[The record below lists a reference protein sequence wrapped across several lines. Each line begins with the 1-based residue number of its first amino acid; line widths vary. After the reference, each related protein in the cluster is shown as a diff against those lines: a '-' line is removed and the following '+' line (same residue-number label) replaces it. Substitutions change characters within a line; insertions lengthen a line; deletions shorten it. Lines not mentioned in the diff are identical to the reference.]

1 MTPTTFYN
9 YTPHTIT
16 LNNGTSYGSVGV
28 ARVSNSFTDFDS
40 DGVCLKADIRPQKK
54 MLKVSTSN
62 QLSQARFT
70 RRRQHAELIAKR
82 INYQKACDSVGCL
95 LFLVNDQAGFAIFD
109 AMDRL
114 KRSPLYKQKVKQLAN
129 KASKA
134 YDLYEKTRRSMFLNK
149 DVEGLNYIL
158 QDKYQDWLQKHVNM
172 LRFAAYNVLTRLQV
186 PEREAISYAIAA
198 YGVLYLA
205 ETTFDMQFEAQRIQ
219 YGVDVRKEYAF
230 ASMHGIKRTWNDLLA
245 YLVPEDGTRAVS
257 DDHDFRLA
265 MEILTKKASDVDVLN
280 DIAGEV
286 IVENKE
292 KLLANA
298 NSDEVREYIEKLQ
311 EQ

>member
-1 MTPTTFYN
+1 MVKDYS
-9 YTPHTIT
+9 I
-16 LNNGTSYGSVGV
+16 
-28 ARVSNSFTDFDS
+28 
-40 DGVCLKADIRPQKK
+40 KADIRKPKRV
-54 MLKVSTSN
+54 LNVSTSSG
-62 QLSQARFT
+62 LSQARFT
-70 RRRQHAELIAKR
+70 ANMIVKAQIIKR
-82 INYQKACDSVGCL
+82 INYQSACDSVGCL
-95 LFLVNDQAGFAIFD
+95 LFLINDQAGFAIFD

-114 KRSPLYKQKVKQLAN
+114 KRSSLYKQKVKQLAN

-134 YDLYEKTRRSMFLNK
+134 YDLYEKSRRSQFINK
-149 DVEGLNYIL
+149 DVEELNYIL

-172 LRFAAYNVLTRLQV
+172 LRFAAYNVLTRLQI

-205 ETTFDMQFEAQRIQ
+205 VITFDTQFEAQKIK

-245 YLVPEDGTRAVS
+245 YLIPEDVTRAVS

-265 MEILTKKASDVDVLN
+265 MEILTKKASDVDILN

-298 NSDEVREYIEKLQ
+298 GSDEVREYIEKEYIEKLQ

>member
-1 MTPTTFYN
+1 MVKDYS
-9 YTPHTIT
+9 I
-16 LNNGTSYGSVGV
+16 
-28 ARVSNSFTDFDS
+28 
-40 DGVCLKADIRPQKK
+40 KADIRRPKRV
-54 MLKVSTSN
+54 LNVSTSSG
-62 QLSQARFT
+62 LSQARFT
-70 RRRQHAELIAKR
+70 ANMIVKAQIIKR
-82 INYQKACDSVGCL
+82 INYQSACDSVGCL
-95 LFLVNDQAGFAIFD
+95 LFLINDQAGFAIFD

-114 KRSPLYKQKVKQLAN
+114 KRSSLYKQKVKQLAN

-134 YDLYEKTRRSMFLNK
+134 YDLYEKSRRSQFINK
-149 DVEGLNYIL
+149 DVEELNYIL

-172 LRFAAYNVLTRLQV
+172 LRFAAYNVLTRLQI

-205 ETTFDMQFEAQRIQ
+205 VTTFDTQFEAQKIK

-245 YLVPEDGTRAVS
+245 YLIPEEVTRAVS

-265 MEILTKKASDVDVLN
+265 MEILTKKASDIDILN

-298 NSDEVREYIEKLQ
+298 GSDEVREYIEKEYIEKLQ

>member
-1 MTPTTFYN
+1 MVKDYS
-9 YTPHTIT
+9 I
-16 LNNGTSYGSVGV
+16 
-28 ARVSNSFTDFDS
+28 
-40 DGVCLKADIRPQKK
+40 KADIRKPKRV
-54 MLKVSTSN
+54 LNVSTSSG
-62 QLSQARFT
+62 LSQARFT
-70 RRRQHAELIAKR
+70 ANMIVKAQIIKR
-82 INYQKACDSVGCL
+82 INYQSACDSVGCL
-95 LFLVNDQAGFAIFD
+95 LFLINDQAGFAIFD

-114 KRSPLYKQKVKQLAN
+114 KRSSLYKQKVKQLAN

-134 YDLYEKTRRSMFLNK
+134 YDLYEKSHRSQFINK
-149 DVEGLNYIL
+149 DVEELNYIL

-172 LRFAAYNVLTRLQV
+172 LRFAAYNVLTRLQI

-205 ETTFDMQFEAQRIQ
+205 VTTFDTQFEAQKIK

-245 YLVPEDGTRAVS
+245 YLIPEEVTRAVS

-265 MEILTKKASDVDVLN
+265 MEILTKKASDIDILN

-286 IVENKE
+286 IAENKE

-298 NSDEVREYIEKLQ
+298 GSDEVREYIEKEYIEKLQ

>member
-1 MTPTTFYN
+1 MVKDYS
-9 YTPHTIT
+9 I
-16 LNNGTSYGSVGV
+16 
-28 ARVSNSFTDFDS
+28 
-40 DGVCLKADIRPQKK
+40 KADIRKPKRV
-54 MLKVSTSN
+54 LNVSTSSG
-62 QLSQARFT
+62 LSQAHFT
-70 RRRQHAELIAKR
+70 ANMIVKAQIIKR
-82 INYQKACDSVGCL
+82 INYQSACDSVGCL
-95 LFLVNDQAGFAIFD
+95 LFLINDQAGFAIFD

-114 KRSPLYKQKVKQLAN
+114 KHSSLYKQKVKQLAN

-134 YDLYEKTRRSMFLNK
+134 YDLYEKSRRSQFINK
-149 DVEGLNYIL
+149 DVVELNYIL

-205 ETTFDMQFEAQRIQ
+205 VTTFDTQFEAQKIK

-245 YLVPEDGTRAVS
+245 YLIPEEVTRAVS

-265 MEILTKKASDVDVLN
+265 MEILTKKASDIDILN

-286 IVENKE
+286 IAENKE

-298 NSDEVREYIEKLQ
+298 GSDEVREYIEKEYIEKLQ

>member
-1 MTPTTFYN
+1 MENPMEN
-9 YTPHTIT
+9 KDCNI
-16 LNNGTSYGSVGV
+16 
-28 ARVSNSFTDFDS
+28 
-40 DGVCLKADIRPQKK
+40 KADIRPQKR

-70 RRRQHAELIAKR
+70 RRRQHTELIEKR
-82 INYQKACDSVGCL
+82 INYQNACDSVGCL
-95 LFLVNDQAGFAIFD
+95 LFLVNDQVGFAIFD

-149 DVEGLNYIL
+149 DVEELNYIL

-245 YLVPEDGTRAVS
+245 YLVPEDVTRAVS

-265 MEILTKKASDVDVLN
+265 LEILTKKASDVDVLN

-298 NSDEVREYIEKLQ
+298 SSDEVREYIEKEYIEKLQ

>member
-1 MTPTTFYN
+1 MVKDYS
-9 YTPHTIT
+9 I
-16 LNNGTSYGSVGV
+16 
-28 ARVSNSFTDFDS
+28 
-40 DGVCLKADIRPQKK
+40 KADIRNPKRV
-54 MLKVSTSN
+54 LNVSTSSG
-62 QLSQARFT
+62 LSQARFT
-70 RRRQHAELIAKR
+70 ANMIVKAQIIKR
-82 INYQKACDSVGCL
+82 INYQSACDSVGCL
-95 LFLVNDQAGFAIFD
+95 LFLINDQAGFAIFD

-114 KRSPLYKQKVKQLAN
+114 KRSSLYRQKVKQLAN

-134 YDLYEKTRRSMFLNK
+134 YDLYEKSRRSQFINK
-149 DVEGLNYIL
+149 DVEELNYIL

-172 LRFAAYNVLTRLQV
+172 LRFAAYNVLTRLQI

-205 ETTFDMQFEAQRIQ
+205 VTTFDTQFEAQKIK

-245 YLVPEDGTRAVS
+245 YLIPEEVTRAVS

-265 MEILTKKASDVDVLN
+265 MEILTKKASDIDILN

-298 NSDEVREYIEKLQ
+298 GSDEVREYIEKEYIEKLQ

>member
-1 MTPTTFYN
+1 MVKDYS
-9 YTPHTIT
+9 I
-16 LNNGTSYGSVGV
+16 
-28 ARVSNSFTDFDS
+28 
-40 DGVCLKADIRPQKK
+40 KADIRKPKRV
-54 MLKVSTSN
+54 LNVSTSSG
-62 QLSQARFT
+62 LSQARFT
-70 RRRQHAELIAKR
+70 ANMIVKAQIIKR
-82 INYQKACDSVGCL
+82 INYQSACDSVGCL
-95 LFLVNDQAGFAIFD
+95 LFLINDQAGFAIFD

-114 KRSPLYKQKVKQLAN
+114 KHSSLYKQKVKQLAN

-134 YDLYEKTRRSMFLNK
+134 YDLYEKSRRSQFINK
-149 DVEGLNYIL
+149 DVEELNYIL

-205 ETTFDMQFEAQRIQ
+205 VTTFDTQFEAQKIK

-245 YLVPEDGTRAVS
+245 YLIPEDVTRAVS

-265 MEILTKKASDVDVLN
+265 MEILTKKASDTDILN

-298 NSDEVREYIEKLQ
+298 GSDEVREYIEKEYIEKLQ

>member
-1 MTPTTFYN
+1 MVKDYS
-9 YTPHTIT
+9 I
-16 LNNGTSYGSVGV
+16 
-28 ARVSNSFTDFDS
+28 
-40 DGVCLKADIRPQKK
+40 KADIRNPKRV
-54 MLKVSTSN
+54 LNVSTSSG
-62 QLSQARFT
+62 LSQARFT
-70 RRRQHAELIAKR
+70 ANMIVKAQIIKR
-82 INYQKACDSVGCL
+82 INFQSACDSVGCL
-95 LFLVNDQAGFAIFD
+95 LFLINDQAGFAIFD

-114 KRSPLYKQKVKQLAN
+114 KRSSLYRQKVKQLAN

-134 YDLYEKTRRSMFLNK
+134 YDLYEKSRRSQFINK
-149 DVEGLNYIL
+149 DVEELNYIL

-172 LRFAAYNVLTRLQV
+172 LRFAAYNVLTRLQI

-205 ETTFDMQFEAQRIQ
+205 VTTFDTQFEAQKIK

-245 YLVPEDGTRAVS
+245 YLIPEEVTRAVS

-265 MEILTKKASDVDVLN
+265 MEILTKKASDIDILN

-298 NSDEVREYIEKLQ
+298 GSDEVREYIEKEYIEKLQ

>member
-1 MTPTTFYN
+1 MVKDYS
-9 YTPHTIT
+9 I
-16 LNNGTSYGSVGV
+16 
-28 ARVSNSFTDFDS
+28 
-40 DGVCLKADIRPQKK
+40 KADIRNPKRV
-54 MLKVSTSN
+54 LNVSTSSG
-62 QLSQARFT
+62 LSQARFT
-70 RRRQHAELIAKR
+70 ANMIVKAQIIKR
-82 INYQKACDSVGCL
+82 INYQSACDSVGCL
-95 LFLVNDQAGFAIFD
+95 LFLINDQAGFAIFD

-114 KRSPLYKQKVKQLAN
+114 KRSSLYRQKVKQLAN

-134 YDLYEKTRRSMFLNK
+134 YDLYEKSRRSQFINK
-149 DVEGLNYIL
+149 DVEELNYIL

-172 LRFAAYNVLTRLQV
+172 LRFAAYNVLTRLQI

-205 ETTFDMQFEAQRIQ
+205 VITFDTQFEAQKIK

-245 YLVPEDGTRAVS
+245 YLIPEDVTRAVS

-265 MEILTKKASDVDVLN
+265 MEILTKKASDTDILN

-298 NSDEVREYIEKLQ
+298 GSDEVREYIEKEYIEKLQ

>member
-1 MTPTTFYN
+1 MEN
-9 YTPHTIT
+9 KDCKI
-16 LNNGTSYGSVGV
+16 
-28 ARVSNSFTDFDS
+28 
-40 DGVCLKADIRPQKK
+40 KADIRKPKRV
-54 MLKVSTSN
+54 LNVSTSSG
-62 QLSQARFT
+62 LSQARFT
-70 RRRQHAELIAKR
+70 ANMIVKAQIIKR
-82 INYQKACDSVGCL
+82 INYQSACDSVGCL
-95 LFLVNDQAGFAIFD
+95 LFLINDQAGFAIFD

-114 KRSPLYKQKVKQLAN
+114 KHSSLYKQKVKQLAN

-134 YDLYEKTRRSMFLNK
+134 YDLYEKTRRSQFINK
-149 DVEGLNYIL
+149 DVEELNYIL

-205 ETTFDMQFEAQRIQ
+205 ETTFDMQFEAQKIQ

-230 ASMHGIKRTWNDLLA
+230 ASMHGIKRTWNDLIA
-245 YLVPEDGTRAVS
+245 YLIPEEVTRAVS

-265 MEILTKKASDVDVLN
+265 MEILTKKASDIDILN

-298 NSDEVREYIEKLQ
+298 SSDEVREYIKKEYIEKLQ

>member
-1 MTPTTFYN
+1 MVKDYS
-9 YTPHTIT
+9 I
-16 LNNGTSYGSVGV
+16 
-28 ARVSNSFTDFDS
+28 
-40 DGVCLKADIRPQKK
+40 KADIRNPKRV
-54 MLKVSTSN
+54 LNVSTSSG
-62 QLSQARFT
+62 LSQARFT
-70 RRRQHAELIAKR
+70 ANMIVKAQIIKR
-82 INYQKACDSVGCL
+82 INYQSACDSVGCL
-95 LFLVNDQAGFAIFD
+95 LFLINDQAGFAIFD

-114 KRSPLYKQKVKQLAN
+114 KRSSLYKQKVKQLAN

-134 YDLYEKTRRSMFLNK
+134 YDLYEKSRRSQFINK
-149 DVEGLNYIL
+149 DVEELNYIL

-172 LRFAAYNVLTRLQV
+172 LRFAAYNVLTRLQI

-205 ETTFDMQFEAQRIQ
+205 VTTFDTQFEAQKIK

-245 YLVPEDGTRAVS
+245 YLIPEEVTRAVS

-265 MEILTKKASDVDVLN
+265 MEILTKKASDIDILN

-286 IVENKE
+286 IAENKE

-298 NSDEVREYIEKLQ
+298 GSDEVREYIEKEYIEKLQ

>member
-1 MTPTTFYN
+1 MVKDYS
-9 YTPHTIT
+9 I
-16 LNNGTSYGSVGV
+16 
-28 ARVSNSFTDFDS
+28 
-40 DGVCLKADIRPQKK
+40 KADIRKPKRV
-54 MLKVSTSN
+54 LNVSTSSG
-62 QLSQARFT
+62 LSQARFT
-70 RRRQHAELIAKR
+70 ANMIVKAQIIKR
-82 INYQKACDSVGCL
+82 INYQSACDSVGCL
-95 LFLVNDQAGFAIFD
+95 LFLINDQAGFAIFD

-114 KRSPLYKQKVKQLAN
+114 KRSSLYRQKVKQLAN

-134 YDLYEKTRRSMFLNK
+134 YDLYEKSRRSQFINK
-149 DVEGLNYIL
+149 DVEELNYIL

-172 LRFAAYNVLTRLQV
+172 LRFAAYNVLTRLQI

-205 ETTFDMQFEAQRIQ
+205 VTTFDTQFEAQKIK

-230 ASMHGIKRTWNDLLA
+230 ASMHGIKRTWNDLFA
-245 YLVPEDGTRAVS
+245 YLIPEDVTRAVS

-265 MEILTKKASDVDVLN
+265 MEILTKKASDIDILN

-286 IVENKE
+286 IAENKE

-298 NSDEVREYIEKLQ
+298 GSDEVREYIEKEYIEKLQ

>member
-1 MTPTTFYN
+1 
-9 YTPHTIT
+9 
-16 LNNGTSYGSVGV
+16 
-28 ARVSNSFTDFDS
+28 
-40 DGVCLKADIRPQKK
+40 
-54 MLKVSTSN
+54 
-62 QLSQARFT
+62 
-70 RRRQHAELIAKR
+70 
-82 INYQKACDSVGCL
+82 
-95 LFLVNDQAGFAIFD
+95 
-109 AMDRL
+109 MDRL
-114 KRSPLYKQKVKQLAN
+114 KRSPLYKQNVKQLAN

-149 DVEGLNYIL
+149 DVEELNYIL

-205 ETTFDMQFEAQRIQ
+205 VTTFDMQFEAQRIQ

-245 YLVPEDGTRAVS
+245 YLVPEDVTRAVS

-265 MEILTKKASDVDVLN
+265 MEILTKKASDFDVLN

-298 NSDEVREYIEKLQ
+298 SSDEVREYIEKKYIEKLQ

>member
-1 MTPTTFYN
+1 MVKDYS
-9 YTPHTIT
+9 I
-16 LNNGTSYGSVGV
+16 
-28 ARVSNSFTDFDS
+28 
-40 DGVCLKADIRPQKK
+40 KADIRKPKRV
-54 MLKVSTSN
+54 LNVSTSSG
-62 QLSQARFT
+62 LSQARFT
-70 RRRQHAELIAKR
+70 ANMIVKAQIIKR
-82 INYQKACDSVGCL
+82 INYQSACDSVGCL
-95 LFLVNDQAGFAIFD
+95 LFLINDQAGFAIFD

-114 KRSPLYKQKVKQLAN
+114 KRSSLYKQKVKQLAN

-134 YDLYEKTRRSMFLNK
+134 YDLYEKSRRSQFINK
-149 DVEGLNYIL
+149 DVEELNYIL

-172 LRFAAYNVLTRLQV
+172 LRFAAYNVLTRLQI

-205 ETTFDMQFEAQRIQ
+205 VTTFDTQFEAQKIK

-245 YLVPEDGTRAVS
+245 YLIPEEVTRAVS

-265 MEILTKKASDVDVLN
+265 MEILTKKASDIDILN

-298 NSDEVREYIEKLQ
+298 GSDEVREYIEKEYIEKLQ

>member
-1 MTPTTFYN
+1 MVKDYS
-9 YTPHTIT
+9 I
-16 LNNGTSYGSVGV
+16 
-28 ARVSNSFTDFDS
+28 
-40 DGVCLKADIRPQKK
+40 KADIRKPKRV
-54 MLKVSTSN
+54 LNVSTSSG
-62 QLSQARFT
+62 LSQARFT
-70 RRRQHAELIAKR
+70 ANMIVKAQIIKR
-82 INYQKACDSVGCL
+82 INYQSACDSVGCL
-95 LFLVNDQAGFAIFD
+95 LFLINDQAGFAIFD

-114 KRSPLYKQKVKQLAN
+114 KRSSLYKQKVKQLAN

-134 YDLYEKTRRSMFLNK
+134 YDLYEKSRRSQFINK
-149 DVEGLNYIL
+149 DVEELNYIL

-205 ETTFDMQFEAQRIQ
+205 VTTFDTQFEAQKIK

-245 YLVPEDGTRAVS
+245 YLIPEEVTRAVS

-265 MEILTKKASDVDVLN
+265 MEILTKKASDIDILN

-298 NSDEVREYIEKLQ
+298 GSDEVREYIEKEYIEKLQ

>member
-1 MTPTTFYN
+1 MKKYEFTTECSTMEN
-9 YTPHTIT
+9 KDCNI
-16 LNNGTSYGSVGV
+16 
-28 ARVSNSFTDFDS
+28 
-40 DGVCLKADIRPQKK
+40 KADIRAQKR

-70 RRRQHAELIAKR
+70 CRRRHTELIAKR
-82 INYQKACDSVGCL
+82 INYQNACNSVGCL

-114 KRSPLYKQKVKQLAN
+114 KRSPLYKQNVKQLAN

-149 DVEGLNYIL
+149 DVEELNYIL

-205 ETTFDMQFEAQRIQ
+205 VTTFDMQFEAQRIR

-245 YLVPEDGTRAVS
+245 YLVPEDVTRAVS

-298 NSDEVREYIEKLQ
+298 SSDEVREYIEKEYIEKLQ

>member
-1 MTPTTFYN
+1 MVKDYS
-9 YTPHTIT
+9 I
-16 LNNGTSYGSVGV
+16 
-28 ARVSNSFTDFDS
+28 
-40 DGVCLKADIRPQKK
+40 KADIRNPKRV
-54 MLKVSTSN
+54 LNVSTSSG
-62 QLSQARFT
+62 LSQARFT
-70 RRRQHAELIAKR
+70 ANMIVKAQIIKR
-82 INYQKACDSVGCL
+82 INYQSACDSVGCL
-95 LFLVNDQAGFAIFD
+95 LFLINDQAGFAIFD

-114 KRSPLYKQKVKQLAN
+114 KRSSLYRQKVKQLAN

-134 YDLYEKTRRSMFLNK
+134 YDLYEKSRRSQFINK
-149 DVEGLNYIL
+149 DVEELNYIL

-172 LRFAAYNVLTRLQV
+172 LRFAAYNVLTRLQI

-205 ETTFDMQFEAQRIQ
+205 VITFDTQFEAQKIK

-245 YLVPEDGTRAVS
+245 YLIPEDVTRAVS

-265 MEILTKKASDVDVLN
+265 MEILTKKASDIDILN

-286 IVENKE
+286 IAENKE

-298 NSDEVREYIEKLQ
+298 GSDEVREYIEKEYIEKLQ

>member
-1 MTPTTFYN
+1 MV
-9 YTPHTIT
+9 I
-16 LNNGTSYGSVGV
+16 
-28 ARVSNSFTDFDS
+28 
-40 DGVCLKADIRPQKK
+40 KADIRNPKRV
-54 MLKVSTSN
+54 LNVSTSSG
-62 QLSQARFT
+62 LSQARFT
-70 RRRQHAELIAKR
+70 ANMIVKAQIIKR
-82 INYQKACDSVGCL
+82 INYQSACDSVGCL
-95 LFLVNDQAGFAIFD
+95 LFLINDQAGFAIFD

-114 KRSPLYKQKVKQLAN
+114 KRSSLYRQKVKQLAN

-134 YDLYEKTRRSMFLNK
+134 YDLYEKSRRSQFINK
-149 DVEGLNYIL
+149 DVEELNYIL

-172 LRFAAYNVLTRLQV
+172 LRFAAYNVLTRLQI

-205 ETTFDMQFEAQRIQ
+205 VTTFDTQFEAQKIK

-245 YLVPEDGTRAVS
+245 YLIPEEVTRAVS

-265 MEILTKKASDVDVLN
+265 MEILTKKASDIDILN

-298 NSDEVREYIEKLQ
+298 GSDEVREYIEKEYIEKLQ

>member
-1 MTPTTFYN
+1 MVKDYS
-9 YTPHTIT
+9 I
-16 LNNGTSYGSVGV
+16 
-28 ARVSNSFTDFDS
+28 
-40 DGVCLKADIRPQKK
+40 KADIRKPKRV
-54 MLKVSTSN
+54 LNVSTSSG
-62 QLSQARFT
+62 LSQARFT
-70 RRRQHAELIAKR
+70 ANMIVKAQIIKR
-82 INYQKACDSVGCL
+82 INYQSACDSVGCL
-95 LFLVNDQAGFAIFD
+95 LFLINDQAGFAIFD

-114 KRSPLYKQKVKQLAN
+114 KHSSLYKQKVKQLAN

-134 YDLYEKTRRSMFLNK
+134 YDLYEKSRRSQFINK
-149 DVEGLNYIL
+149 DVEELNYIL

-172 LRFAAYNVLTRLQV
+172 LRFAAYNVLTRLQI

-205 ETTFDMQFEAQRIQ
+205 VTTFDTQFEAQKIK

-245 YLVPEDGTRAVS
+245 YLIPEEVTRAVS

-265 MEILTKKASDVDVLN
+265 MEILTKKASDIDILN

-298 NSDEVREYIEKLQ
+298 GSDEVREYIEKEYIEKLQ

>member
-1 MTPTTFYN
+1 MVKDYS
-9 YTPHTIT
+9 I
-16 LNNGTSYGSVGV
+16 
-28 ARVSNSFTDFDS
+28 
-40 DGVCLKADIRPQKK
+40 KADIRKPKRV
-54 MLKVSTSN
+54 LNVSTSSG
-62 QLSQARFT
+62 LSQARFT
-70 RRRQHAELIAKR
+70 ANMIVKAQIIKR
-82 INYQKACDSVGCL
+82 INYQSACDSVGCL
-95 LFLVNDQAGFAIFD
+95 LFLINDQAGFAIFD

-114 KRSPLYKQKVKQLAN
+114 KRSSLYKQKVKQLAN

-134 YDLYEKTRRSMFLNK
+134 YDLYEKSRRSRFINK
-149 DVEGLNYIL
+149 DVEELNYIL

-172 LRFAAYNVLTRLQV
+172 LRFAAYNVLTRLQI

-205 ETTFDMQFEAQRIQ
+205 VTTFDTQFEAQKIK

-245 YLVPEDGTRAVS
+245 YLIPEEVTRAVS

-265 MEILTKKASDVDVLN
+265 MEILTKKASDIDILN

-286 IVENKE
+286 IAENKE

-298 NSDEVREYIEKLQ
+298 GSDEVREYIEKEYIEKLQ

>member
-1 MTPTTFYN
+1 MVKDYS
-9 YTPHTIT
+9 I
-16 LNNGTSYGSVGV
+16 
-28 ARVSNSFTDFDS
+28 
-40 DGVCLKADIRPQKK
+40 KADIRKPKRV
-54 MLKVSTSN
+54 LNVSTSSG
-62 QLSQARFT
+62 LSQARFT
-70 RRRQHAELIAKR
+70 ANMIVKAQIIKR
-82 INYQKACDSVGCL
+82 INYQSACDSVGCL
-95 LFLVNDQAGFAIFD
+95 LFLINDQAGFAIFD

-114 KRSPLYKQKVKQLAN
+114 KRSSLYRQKVKQLAN

-134 YDLYEKTRRSMFLNK
+134 YDLYEKSRRSQFINK
-149 DVEGLNYIL
+149 DVEELNYIL

-172 LRFAAYNVLTRLQV
+172 LRFAAYNVLTRLQI

-205 ETTFDMQFEAQRIQ
+205 VTTFDTQFEAQKIK

-245 YLVPEDGTRAVS
+245 YLIPEEVTRAVS

-265 MEILTKKASDVDVLN
+265 MEILTKKASDIDILN

-298 NSDEVREYIEKLQ
+298 GSDEVREYIEKEYIEKLQ

>member
-1 MTPTTFYN
+1 MENPMEN
-9 YTPHTIT
+9 KDCNI
-16 LNNGTSYGSVGV
+16 
-28 ARVSNSFTDFDS
+28 
-40 DGVCLKADIRPQKK
+40 KADIRSQKR

-70 RRRQHAELIAKR
+70 CRRQHTELIAKR

-114 KRSPLYKQKVKQLAN
+114 KRSALYKQKVKQLAN

-149 DVEGLNYIL
+149 DVEELNYIL

-205 ETTFDMQFEAQRIQ
+205 EQTFNMQFEAQKIQ

-245 YLVPEDGTRAVS
+245 CLIPEDVTRAVS
-257 DDHDFRLA
+257 DDKDFRLA
-265 MEILTKKASDVDVLN
+265 MEIMTKKASDIDALN
-280 DIAGEV
+280 AIAHET
-286 IVENKE
+286 ILENKE
-292 KLLANA
+292 TLLANA
-298 NSDEVREYIEKLQ
+298 GSEENRADIEKILK
-311 EQ
+311 EQDL

>member
-1 MTPTTFYN
+1 MVKDYS
-9 YTPHTIT
+9 I
-16 LNNGTSYGSVGV
+16 
-28 ARVSNSFTDFDS
+28 
-40 DGVCLKADIRPQKK
+40 KADIRNPKRV
-54 MLKVSTSN
+54 LNVSTSSG
-62 QLSQARFT
+62 LSQARFT
-70 RRRQHAELIAKR
+70 ANMIVKAQIIKR
-82 INYQKACDSVGCL
+82 INYQSACDSVGCL
-95 LFLVNDQAGFAIFD
+95 LFLINDQAGFAIFD

-114 KRSPLYKQKVKQLAN
+114 KRSSLYRQKVKQLAN

-134 YDLYEKTRRSMFLNK
+134 YDLYEKSRRSQFINK
-149 DVEGLNYIL
+149 DVEELNYIL

-172 LRFAAYNVLTRLQV
+172 LRFAAYNVLTRLQI

-205 ETTFDMQFEAQRIQ
+205 VITFDTQFEAQKIK

-245 YLVPEDGTRAVS
+245 YLIPEEVTRAVS

-265 MEILTKKASDVDVLN
+265 MEILTKKASDIDILN

-286 IVENKE
+286 IAENKE

-298 NSDEVREYIEKLQ
+298 GSDEVREYIEKEYIEKLQ

>member
-1 MTPTTFYN
+1 MVKDYS
-9 YTPHTIT
+9 I
-16 LNNGTSYGSVGV
+16 
-28 ARVSNSFTDFDS
+28 
-40 DGVCLKADIRPQKK
+40 KADIRRPKRV
-54 MLKVSTSN
+54 LNVSTSSG
-62 QLSQARFT
+62 LSQARFT
-70 RRRQHAELIAKR
+70 ANMIVKAQIIKR
-82 INYQKACDSVGCL
+82 INYQSACDSVGCL
-95 LFLVNDQAGFAIFD
+95 LFLINDQAGFAIFD

-114 KRSPLYKQKVKQLAN
+114 KRSSLYKQKVKQLAN

-134 YDLYEKTRRSMFLNK
+134 YDLYEKSRRSQFINK
-149 DVEGLNYIL
+149 DMEELNYIL
-158 QDKYQDWLQKHVNM
+158 QDKYQDRLQKHVNM

-205 ETTFDMQFEAQRIQ
+205 VTTFDTQFEAQKIK

-245 YLVPEDGTRAVS
+245 YLIPEDVTRAVS

-265 MEILTKKASDVDVLN
+265 MEILTKKASDIDILN

-286 IVENKE
+286 IAENKE

-298 NSDEVREYIEKLQ
+298 GSDEVREYIEKEYIEKLQ

>member
-1 MTPTTFYN
+1 
-9 YTPHTIT
+9 
-16 LNNGTSYGSVGV
+16 
-28 ARVSNSFTDFDS
+28 
-40 DGVCLKADIRPQKK
+40 
-54 MLKVSTSN
+54 
-62 QLSQARFT
+62 
-70 RRRQHAELIAKR
+70 
-82 INYQKACDSVGCL
+82 
-95 LFLVNDQAGFAIFD
+95 
-109 AMDRL
+109 MDRL
-114 KRSPLYKQKVKQLAN
+114 KRSSLYKQKVKQLAN
-129 KASKA
+129 KANKA

-149 DVEGLNYIL
+149 DVEELNYIL

-205 ETTFDMQFEAQRIQ
+205 VTTFDMQFEAQRIK

-245 YLVPEDGTRAVS
+245 YLVPEDVTRAVS

-265 MEILTKKASDVDVLN
+265 MEILTKKASDFDVLN

-298 NSDEVREYIEKLQ
+298 SSDEVREYIEKEYIEKLQ

>member
-1 MTPTTFYN
+1 MVKDYS
-9 YTPHTIT
+9 I
-16 LNNGTSYGSVGV
+16 
-28 ARVSNSFTDFDS
+28 
-40 DGVCLKADIRPQKK
+40 KADIRKPKRV
-54 MLKVSTSN
+54 LNVSTSSG
-62 QLSQARFT
+62 LSQARFT
-70 RRRQHAELIAKR
+70 ANMIVKAQIIKR
-82 INYQKACDSVGCL
+82 INYQSACDSVGCL
-95 LFLVNDQAGFAIFD
+95 LFLINDQAGFAIFD
-109 AMDRL
+109 VMDRL
-114 KRSPLYKQKVKQLAN
+114 KRSSLYRQKVKQLAN

-134 YDLYEKTRRSMFLNK
+134 YDLYEKSRRSQFINK
-149 DVEGLNYIL
+149 DVEELNYIL

-172 LRFAAYNVLTRLQV
+172 LRFAAYNVLTRLQI

-205 ETTFDMQFEAQRIQ
+205 VTTFDTQFEAQKIK

-245 YLVPEDGTRAVS
+245 YLIPEEVTRAVS

-265 MEILTKKASDVDVLN
+265 MEILTKKASDIDILN

-298 NSDEVREYIEKLQ
+298 GSDEVREYIEKEYIEKLQ

>member
-1 MTPTTFYN
+1 MEEKALNDIKLPDNAFTELKPGEKYEPVMSPQKTYPEVNGWSVTWGVLMTILFSAAAAYLGLRVGQVFEAAIP
-9 YTPHTIT
+9 IAIIA
-16 LNNGTSYGSVGV
+16 VGV
-28 ARVSNSFTDFDS
+28 
-40 DGVCLKADIRPQKK
+40 
-54 MLKVSTSN
+54 ST
-62 QLSQARFT
+62 A
-70 RRRQHAELIAKR
+70 AKR
-82 INYQKACDSVGCL
+82 HNALGENVIIQSIGACSGAV
-95 LFLVNDQAGFAIFD
+95 VAGAIFTLP
-109 AMDRL
+109 AI
-114 KRSPLYKQKVKQLAN
+114 
-129 KASKA
+129 
-134 YDLYEKTRRSMFLNK
+134 
-149 DVEGLNYIL
+149 YIL

-205 ETTFDMQFEAQRIQ
+205 VTTFDMQFEAQRIQ

-245 YLVPEDGTRAVS
+245 YIVPEDVTRAVS

-265 MEILTKKASDVDVLN
+265 MEILTKKASDFEGLN

-298 NSDEVREYIEKLQ
+298 NSDEVREYIEKEYIEKLQ

>member
-1 MTPTTFYN
+1 M
-9 YTPHTIT
+9 
-16 LNNGTSYGSVGV
+16 LN
-28 ARVSNSFTDFDS
+28 
-40 DGVCLKADIRPQKK
+40 
-54 MLKVSTSN
+54 VSTSSE
-62 QLSQARFT
+62 LSQARFT
-70 RRRQHAELIAKR
+70 RRRQHTELITKR

-95 LFLVNDQAGFAIFD
+95 LFLINDQVGFAIFD

-114 KRSPLYKQKVKQLAN
+114 KRSSLYKQKVKQLAN

-134 YDLYEKTRRSMFLNK
+134 YDLYEKTRRSMFINK
-149 DVEGLNYIL
+149 DVEELNYIL

-172 LRFAAYNVLTRLQV
+172 LRFSAYNVLTRLQV

-205 ETTFDMQFEAQRIQ
+205 VTTFDMQFEAQRIQ
-219 YGVDVRKEYAF
+219 YAVDVRKEYAF

-245 YLVPEDGTRAVS
+245 YLVPEDVTRAVS

-265 MEILTKKASDVDVLN
+265 MEILTKKASDFDVLN

-298 NSDEVREYIEKLQ
+298 SSDEVREYIEKKYIEKLQ

>member
-1 MTPTTFYN
+1 MVKDYS
-9 YTPHTIT
+9 I
-16 LNNGTSYGSVGV
+16 
-28 ARVSNSFTDFDS
+28 
-40 DGVCLKADIRPQKK
+40 KADIRKPKRV
-54 MLKVSTSN
+54 LNVSTSSG
-62 QLSQARFT
+62 LSQARFT
-70 RRRQHAELIAKR
+70 ANMIVKAQIIKR
-82 INYQKACDSVGCL
+82 INYQSACDSVGCL
-95 LFLVNDQAGFAIFD
+95 LFLINDQAGFAIFD

-114 KRSPLYKQKVKQLAN
+114 KRSSLYKQKVKQLAN

-134 YDLYEKTRRSMFLNK
+134 YDLYEKSRRSQFINK
-149 DVEGLNYIL
+149 DVEELNYIL

-172 LRFAAYNVLTRLQV
+172 LRFAAYNVLTRLQI

-205 ETTFDMQFEAQRIQ
+205 VTTFDTQFEAQKIK

-245 YLVPEDGTRAVS
+245 YLIPEEVTRAVS

-265 MEILTKKASDVDVLN
+265 MEILTKKASDIDILN

-286 IVENKE
+286 IAENKE

-298 NSDEVREYIEKLQ
+298 GSDEVREYIEKEYIEKLQ

>member
-1 MTPTTFYN
+1 MEN
-9 YTPHTIT
+9 KDCKI
-16 LNNGTSYGSVGV
+16 
-28 ARVSNSFTDFDS
+28 
-40 DGVCLKADIRPQKK
+40 KADIRKPKRV
-54 MLKVSTSN
+54 LNVSTSSG
-62 QLSQARFT
+62 LSQARFT
-70 RRRQHAELIAKR
+70 ANMIVKAQIIKR
-82 INYQKACDSVGCL
+82 INYQSACDSVGCL
-95 LFLVNDQAGFAIFD
+95 LFLINDQAGFAIFD

-114 KRSPLYKQKVKQLAN
+114 KRSSLYRQKVKQLAN

-134 YDLYEKTRRSMFLNK
+134 YDLYEKTRRSQFINK
-149 DVEGLNYIL
+149 DVEELNYIL

-205 ETTFDMQFEAQRIQ
+205 ETTFDMQFEAQKIQ

-230 ASMHGIKRTWNDLLA
+230 ASMHGIKRTWNDLIA
-245 YLVPEDGTRAVS
+245 YLIPEEVTRAVC

-265 MEILTKKASDVDVLN
+265 MEILTKKASDIDILN

-298 NSDEVREYIEKLQ
+298 SSDEVREYIKKEYIEKLQ

>member
-1 MTPTTFYN
+1 M
-9 YTPHTIT
+9 IT
-16 LNNGTSYGSVGV
+16 YRLHQLPPEYGLMGV
-28 ARVSNSFTDFDS
+28 EQT
-40 DGVCLKADIRPQKK
+40 
-54 MLKVSTSN
+54 
-62 QLSQARFT
+62 
-70 RRRQHAELIAKR
+70 LIFR
-82 INYQKACDSVGCL
+82 L
-95 LFLVNDQAGFAIFD
+95 LEAGF
-109 AMDRL
+109 
-114 KRSPLYKQKVKQLAN
+114 KVKA
-129 KASKA
+129 
-134 YDLYEKTRRSMFLNK
+134 LYEKTRRSMFINK
-149 DVEGLNYIL
+149 DVEELNYIL

-198 YGVLYLA
+198 YGILYLA
-205 ETTFDMQFEAQRIQ
+205 VTTFDMQFEAQRIQ

-245 YLVPEDGTRAVS
+245 YLVPEDVTRAVS

-298 NSDEVREYIEKLQ
+298 SSDEVREYIEKKYIEKLQ